1 MWDAH
6 VNMWTEAAHQGQ
18 KVRRI
23 TSFEDLKSLI
33 EAGLVTSAMIS
44 PAGPG
49 NEFMFGLR
57 PTNAVVNCPVIA
69 QPDLPPN

>member
-6 VNMWTEAAHQGQ
+6 VNMWTEEAVKAK

-33 EAGLVTSAMIS
+33 DAGLVTSAMIN

-49 NEFMFGLR
+49 NGFMFGLR
-57 PTNAVVNCPVIA
+57 PTNAIVNCPVIA
-69 QPDLPPN
+69 HPVLTN